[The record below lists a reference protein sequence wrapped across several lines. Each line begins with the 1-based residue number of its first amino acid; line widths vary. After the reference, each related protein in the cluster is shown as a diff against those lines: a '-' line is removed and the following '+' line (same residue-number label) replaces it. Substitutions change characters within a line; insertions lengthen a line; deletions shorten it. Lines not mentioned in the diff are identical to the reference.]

1 MKKRYVIDPY
11 GFAVVFVTT
20 AKEWDQVSDSSL
32 IPARGCV
39 SKSPM
44 DGTYVCGVFDRSL
57 STMVHE
63 CVHLACWI
71 LKDAK
76 INPMSSNQESLCYLV
91 EQLVELGRSVVRT

>member
-1 MKKRYVIDPY
+1 MRKRFVIDPY

-20 AKEWDQVSDSSL
+20 AKEWDQVSDSNL

-39 SKSPM
+39 SKSPIE
-44 DGTYVCGVFDRSL
+44 GTYVCAVLDRTL
-57 STMVHE
+57 STLIHE

-76 INPMSSNQESLCYLV
+76 INPMSSGQETLCYLV
-91 EQLVELGRSVVRT
+91 EQLVEYGRQVVK